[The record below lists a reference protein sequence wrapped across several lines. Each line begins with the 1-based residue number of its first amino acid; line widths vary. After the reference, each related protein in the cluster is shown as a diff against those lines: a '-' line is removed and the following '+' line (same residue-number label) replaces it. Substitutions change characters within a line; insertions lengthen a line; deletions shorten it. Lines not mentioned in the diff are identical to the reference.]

1 MKFCIVLNL
10 MMRQNFFFQSSPTTS
25 LCVRFQY
32 FPVMST
38 AVQAIPIAT
47 RSEVAIISKMNNLL
61 VVFAVGMAFDAS
73 CVALETLATPWLVL
87 PKINLMLMIYVILS
101 YSFSISAYSLID
113 LEKINVLRR
122 RLETHDYIYII
133 C

>member
-1 MKFCIVLNL
+1 
-10 MMRQNFFFQSSPTTS
+10 
-25 LCVRFQY
+25 
-32 FPVMST
+32 
-38 AVQAIPIAT
+38 
-47 RSEVAIISKMNNLL
+47 MNNLL
-61 VVFAVGMAFDAS
+61 VVFAVGMAFDAP
-73 CVALETLATPWLVL
+73 CVALEALATPWLVL

-101 YSFSISAYSLID
+101 YSFSISAYSLMD